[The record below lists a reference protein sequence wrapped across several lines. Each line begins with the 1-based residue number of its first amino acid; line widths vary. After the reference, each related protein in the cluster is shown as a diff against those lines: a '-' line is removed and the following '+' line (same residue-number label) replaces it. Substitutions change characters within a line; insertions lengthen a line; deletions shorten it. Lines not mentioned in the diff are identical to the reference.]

1 MEYPSLNTPPAG
13 SIRFNTDSA
22 KMEIYNGEKWWNI
35 DATSPTE
42 QTGGGTGTNTGGAG
56 TRGLFFGGYGPS
68 PSPSVR
74 RSQIDLIQI
83 NTTGNGTDFGDLTAA
98 NKDAGACASRTRGI
112 IAGGDAG
119 PRTNNI
125 QYVTI
130 ASTGNAI
137 DFAGDLTGDARRSA
151 KGVNDSTRGVFMG
164 GDRPEGS
171 LDVID
176 YITMASTGVNAQD
189 FGDLIA
195 ASSGPAG
202 GCTSPTRGIYAGG
215 DPGVNTI
222 QFITISTLGNAADFG
237 DLTSARRGGPAG
249 CSNAVRGLFGGGL
262 PGFTIIDYV
271 EMGSLGNAI
280 DFGDLN
286 HSVWLN
292 AACSSPTRGVWA
304 GGYNPSAN
312 TTFEEMDYVQIATK
326 GNAVDYGDL
335 SAIGGSGTGERRS
348 FVGASNGNGGLG

>member
-1 MEYPSLNTPPAG
+1 MEQSPLQPTPVGAF
-13 SIRFNTDSA
+13 RFNTDSS
-22 KMEIYNGEKWWNI
+22 KMEYYDGNQWVNI
-35 DATSPTE
+35 TSTSPE
-42 QTGGGTGTNTGGAG
+42 SQTGG

-74 RSQIDLIQI
+74 RSQIDYIQVD
-83 NTTGNGTDFGDLTAA
+83 TTGNGTDFGDLLAA

-119 PRTNNI
+119 PRTDMI

-151 KGVNDSTRGVFMG
+151 KGMNNSTRGVFAG
-164 GDRPEGS
+164 GDLPGGS
-171 LDVID
+171 VDVID
-176 YITMASTGVNAQD
+176 YITIASTGVDAQD
-189 FGDLIA
+189 FGNLIT

-262 PGFTIIDYV
+262 PAFTTIDYIT
-271 EMGSLGNAI
+271 MASLGNAI

-304 GGYNPSAN
+304 GGYNPSGSPE
-312 TTFEEMDYVQIATK
+312 TFEEIDYVQIATT
-326 GNAVDYGDL
+326 GNAVDFGDL
-335 SAIGGSGTGERRS
+335 AAIGGSGTGERRS